1 MGTIKLLCKDNNGMK
16 SFRCY
21 LKMSQ
26 EAYLRMLNAQNQS
39 TVQSPDP
46 LQYYNSFEKGMITS
60 PIVKGVASGGL
71 VVVGAAATTAAYV
84 WTITTGWQA
93 FAATPLIQGSV
104 GFAEGFIKAWANT
117 GPCTPSFYSSPAY
130 QWGAQE
136 GRIFYNKV
144 FK

>member
-26 EAYLRMLNAQNQS
+26 EAYLRMLNEQNQS

-60 PIVKGVASGGL
+60 PVVKGVASGRL

-93 FAATPLIQGSV
+93 FAASTGAQAAAGFVEGWEKGKMNAGADTPYLI
-104 GFAEGFIKAWANT
+104 ET
-117 GPCTPSFYSSPAY
+117 PAY
-130 QWGAQE
+130 QVGSQVGSWFWE
-136 GRIFYNKV
+136 ETH
-144 FK
+144 